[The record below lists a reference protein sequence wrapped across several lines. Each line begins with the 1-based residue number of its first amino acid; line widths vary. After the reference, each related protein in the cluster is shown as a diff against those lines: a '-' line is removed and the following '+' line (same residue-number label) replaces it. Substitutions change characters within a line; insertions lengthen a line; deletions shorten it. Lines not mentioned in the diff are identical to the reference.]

1 MLFAERTYS
10 YTTAQ
15 SKRSHVKYMRFLTE
29 NGSEEDFKRLVYYF
43 LRKGRTRA
51 YCKKVISSL
60 LLVLRERCASYV
72 RPPFL
77 NNIVNNAFR
86 AAKRFNDSEQADA
99 VYDVRGDRIPV
110 PYASLPPPTLAPS
123 SPSSC
128 CQPVDRS
135 QLLSLYDYALDTLK
149 IAPLRD
155 VPMTD
160 VIAPPP
166 RRGPIMEAHFEVC
179 VLVVVC
185 RHTGARPSEIIGLG
199 ERRWSEL
206 RRSGRTEIHSKTGST
221 RLCVAPKL
229 IDLVW
234 AASERYYGSPQW
246 PFRHVDEVAGVTS
259 ATRHRN
265 MLRTY
270 SRTHRQLG
278 RAFRRVT
285 GRRPPEGFG
294 FKAYRQLV
302 AAEAL
307 EAGDTE
313 RARCLLR
320 HKRLDMT
327 RHYASKFDA
336 DTALA
341 YAIEKSDSLLT
352 PVLKKHTL

>member
-15 SKRSHVKYMRFLTE
+15 SKRSHVKYMRFLNE
-29 NGSEEDFKRLVYYF
+29 NGSEEDFKRLVHYF

-77 NNIVNNAFR
+77 NTIVNNAFR
-86 AAKRFNDSEQADA
+86 AAKRFNDSEGADA

-110 PYASLPPPTLAPS
+110 PYGSLPPPTLAVAAPS
-123 SPSSC
+123 RPPC
-128 CQPVDRS
+128 HPVDRS
-135 QLLSLYDYALDTLK
+135 ELLSLYDYALDAL
-149 IAPLRD
+149 INIVPRGG
-155 VPMTD
+155 PMT
-160 VIAPPP
+160 
-166 RRGPIMEAHFEVC
+166 EAHFEMC

-199 ERRWSEL
+199 ERRWNEL
-206 RRSGRTEIHSKTGST
+206 RQSGRTEINSKTGST
-221 RLCVAPKL
+221 RLCIAPKL
-229 IDLVW
+229 MDLVW
-234 AASERYYGSPQW
+234 AASERYYRSPQW
-246 PFRHVDEVAGVTS
+246 PFRHVDVAGATS
-259 ATRHRN
+259 ATRQRN
-265 MLRTY
+265 ILRQY
-270 SRTHRQLG
+270 SRTHRQLE

-285 GRRPPEGFG
+285 GRHSPEGFG

-307 EAGDTE
+307 EAGETE

-336 DTALA
+336 ETALA
-341 YAIEKSDSLLT
+341 YAIEKSDGLLSPST
-352 PVLKKHTL
+352 KHTL